1 MVEIESSNLEKFG
14 RGALSGASVG
24 LCIGFIYGT
33 FNVLRIGPGNG
44 SITGTIAKSM
54 GASAASFGFFM
65 GVGSLI
71 KSEGRRLPTNNLL
84 INNGNFRNLEINS
97 KYLSK

>member
-24 LCIGFIYGT
+24 LCIGFIYG
-33 FNVLRIGPGNG
+33 NG

-54 GASAASFGFFM
+54 GASAVSFGFFM
-65 GVGSLI
+65 G
-71 KSEGRRLPTNNLL
+71 SEGRRLPTNNLL
-84 INNGNFRNLEINS
+84 NNNNYNNNFNKFNRNS
-97 KYLSK
+97 YLFKEKRY